1 PDPNRTDP
9 TRPDPVRSEPT
20 RSAPARPEPVAD
32 PAPRQQR
39 LRMTPVEAT
48 PQEPEPPAEGWSWRD
63 LLNGLEGRAE
73 DRAAAARDPGRDAP
87 RETLEA
93 DPRFLNDISSMG
105 IDPHALLNRARVEDC
120 VELILDGDDDGARA
134 TVRRVAPAAI
144 RRLAR
149 RMMTDRTLRDQAEAF
164 IQGNERTL
172 EAVLRVD
179 TTGER
184 LRQLLISDAGRIFLL
199 VDTALSDLA

>member
-1 PDPNRTDP
+1 
-9 TRPDPVRSEPT
+9 
-20 RSAPARPEPVAD
+20 
-32 PAPRQQR
+32 
-39 LRMTPVEAT
+39 MTPVDVT
-48 PQEPEPPAEGWSWRD
+48 PTEPEAPAEGWSWRD

-73 DRAAAARDPGRDAP
+73 DRAATTRDPV
-87 RETLEA
+87 RETPRDSLEA
-93 DPRFLNDISSMG
+93 DPRFMNNISAMG

-149 RMMTDRTLRDQAEAF
+149 RMMTDRTLRDQAETF
-164 IQGNERTL
+164 IQANERTL

-179 TTGER
+179 TTGEQ
-184 LRQLLISDAGRIFLL
+184 LRQLLVSDAGRIFLL

>member
-1 PDPNRTDP
+1 
-9 TRPDPVRSEPT
+9 
-20 RSAPARPEPVAD
+20 
-32 PAPRQQR
+32 
-39 LRMTPVEAT
+39 M
-48 PQEPEPPAEGWSWRD
+48 
-63 LLNGLEGRAE
+63 
-73 DRAAAARDPGRDAP
+73 P
-87 RETLEA
+87 RESLEA
-93 DPRFLNDISSMG
+93 DARFLNDISAMG

-149 RMMTDRTLRDQAEAF
+149 RMMTDRGLRDQAESF
-164 IQGNERTL
+164 IQSNEQTL

-184 LRQLLISDAGRIFLL
+184 LRQLLVSDAGRIFLL